1 MFACPPGPQICL
13 HHSGFNCLKMEKR
26 SKEGEETVL
35 IGPAVDRSDGV
46 QAVQSGLGL
55 ELVPV
60 AAETGATSITAWS
73 LVGNA
78 DKGLEVS

>member
-1 MFACPPGPQICL
+1 MDRQFVCIIQVSILLENGKKC
-13 HHSGFNCLKMEKR
+13 

-46 QAVQSGLGL
+46 EAVQSGLSL

-60 AAETGATSITAWS
+60 AAEKGATSITAWS

>member
-1 MFACPPGPQICL
+1 M
-13 HHSGFNCLKMEKR
+13 
-26 SKEGEETVL
+26 

-46 QAVQSGLGL
+46 EAVQSGLSL

-60 AAETGATSITAWS
+60 AAEKGATSITAWS

>member
-1 MFACPPGPQICL
+1 MDRQFVCIIQISILLENGKKC
-13 HHSGFNCLKMEKR
+13 

-35 IGPAVDRSDGV
+35 IGPAVDRSDGAE
-46 QAVQSGLGL
+46 AVQSGLGL